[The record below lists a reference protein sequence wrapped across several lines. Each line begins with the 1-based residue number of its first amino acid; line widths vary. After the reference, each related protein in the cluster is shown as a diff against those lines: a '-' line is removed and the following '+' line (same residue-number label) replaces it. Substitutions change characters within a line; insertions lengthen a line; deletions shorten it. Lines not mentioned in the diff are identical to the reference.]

1 MSVGWSFSP
10 IWTGQRGGDWPEPVR
25 RNLRLPAAAKIG
37 LKRDVE
43 WPQSSGLKREVDWPN
58 SLKRAVAWPFSRHP
72 EENWVWSSGRDWD
85 NLVDSP
91 KTFTSKVGG
100 QKYVTDQVGQRDK
113 SKRCCTP
120 VYMHVA
126 QAAALWAAAQQYS
139 SVRPSW
145 WKAAVEARSR
155 ERRRRLRRFFLLMKI
170 TFLFLS
176 TRWRQRQWR
185 LRQRAENRCR
195 SIQIFL
201 EQLKGHQTF
210 DVDFLQVC
218 VCLCVRE
225 RACVRACVR
234 ACAHFL
240 EPPF

>member
-1 MSVGWSFSP
+1 MSVGWSYSP
-10 IWTGQRGGDWPEPVR
+10 TWTGQRGGDWSQPVR
-25 RNLRLPAAAKIG
+25 RQLRLPAQN
-37 LKRDVE
+37 VE
-43 WPQSSGLKREVDWPN
+43 WSHSSGLKREVDWPN
-58 SLKRAVAWPFSRHP
+58 SLKRRVAWPFSRQP
-72 EENWVWSSGRDWD
+72 GSSGRDWD
-85 NLVDSP
+85 NLVGGQRDSP
-91 KTFTSKVGG
+91 QTFTSKVGG
-100 QKYVTDQVGQRDK
+100 QKYVTDQVGQREK

-170 TFLFLS
+170 TFFFLS

-234 ACAHFL
+234 TL
-240 EPPF
+240 PRTSVLDV